1 MFLYT
6 CGSNVKRKKFSAK
19 QNCYFYNI
27 VNKIT
32 VKAGHLARKPV
43 DVLTIRRLMVSC
55 SPNKQRVTRDQWV
68 PNDQQV
74 TRDQRIPNDQRVTRD
89 QRIPNNQQ
97 VRLDQWV
104 PNDQR
109 VLVDQRVPIDRWGQM
124 DQWVPSDQRVP
135 VDRWVPIGQGV
146 LVDRVHRTISVSPRI
161 SLSRMACQCGT
172 IYQPGMI
179 HPQAF

>member
-74 TRDQRIPNDQRVTRD
+74 KRD

-97 VRLDQWV
+97 VRLDQWD